1 MGRHKIEPKYDA
13 IPIASDYRQKT
24 NDLMR
29 SSYNEYDYEKW
40 YKEARGRIKERVKKY
55 YDNPE
60 NEREVVD
67 INGHITESI
76 PRGVYNMIEADEI
89 GQYEKRVS
97 ASKKKQFNTK
107 TYYGTY

>member
-1 MGRHKIEPKYDA
+1 
-13 IPIASDYRQKT
+13 
-24 NDLMR
+24 
-29 SSYNEYDYEKW
+29 KW

-76 PRGVYNMIEADEI
+76 PRGVYDMIEAEEI
-89 GQYEKRVS
+89 RQYEKRVS
-97 ASKKKQFNTK
+97 ASKRNNLILKRTMERINKHAWEGAMKRDETMKPRKITKIPMVRDKKK
-107 TYYGTY
+107 